1 MSFDL
6 HPIIDEEHWG
16 LACRHIGSLYRPPD
30 ITIAPD
36 GNPYLYRWHVI
47 PRNRDANVYFH
58 VQVASDPERPL
69 HDHPWDNTSY
79 ILAGGYDELVEVN
92 PYAQRQIFRR
102 RPGDIVHR
110 PAEQAHRLI
119 LPGDRRYTIS
129 LFVTGPTVRNWGF
142 WIPDS
147 RGRPVWIAHEQC
159 TVNHPD
165 GTSVFK
171 EPNL

>member
-30 ITIAPD
+30 LVISPD

-47 PRNRDANVYFH
+47 PRNLDANIYFH

-69 HDHPWDNTSY
+69 HDHPWDNTSI
-79 ILAGGYDELVEVN
+79 ILAGGYNEIVQT
-92 PYAQRQIFRR
+92 PGAFRQVYTRR
-102 RPGDIVHR
+102 VGDIVHR
-110 PAEQAHRLI
+110 PAEQAHRLV
-119 LPGDRRYTIS
+119 LPGHLKYTMT
-129 LFVTGPTVRNWGF
+129 LFVTGPKVREWGF
-142 WIPDS
+142 WCYDH
-147 RGRPVWIAHEQC
+147 RGRSVWVPQHQC
-159 TVNHPD
+159 IVNNPD

-171 EPNL
+171 EPDL